1 VLSVQCYELRVSSYG
16 LNMSVE
22 CKFKKHILVTGC
34 ELRVQDS
41 RFNGKGTTNNLKY
54 GGMDNTVK
62 NILEILY

>member
-1 VLSVQCYELRVSSYG
+1 
-16 LNMSVE
+16 MSVE